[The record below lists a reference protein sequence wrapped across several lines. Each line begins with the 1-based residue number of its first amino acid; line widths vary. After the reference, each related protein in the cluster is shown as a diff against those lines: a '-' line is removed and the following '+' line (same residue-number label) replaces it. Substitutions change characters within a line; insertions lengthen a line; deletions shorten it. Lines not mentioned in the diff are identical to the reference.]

1 MCSMKVAS
9 RPARLVLLGPPG
21 AGKGTQAKILADY
34 LRLYHIASGD
44 LFRYHQKE
52 GTPLGLKAMEYMSQG
67 LLVPDE
73 ITTVMV
79 LERVLG
85 PQGHKRYLLD
95 GFPRNLVQA
104 QGLDEA
110 LLEQGQNVDKVV
122 LLKVPEKELLARL
135 SGRLVCRQCQATYHR
150 ETAPP
155 KTPDKCDLCGGELY
169 QREDDRVDAVMVRIQ
184 VYKEETEPL
193 VEYYNGKEKL
203 LGVEGVGTVAEVS
216 QRLLGSLW

>member
-9 RPARLVLLGPPG
+9 KPARLVLLGPPG

-44 LFRYHQKE
+44 LFRYHQME

-79 LERVLG
+79 LDRVLG

-104 QGLDEA
+104 QGLDQA
-110 LLEQGQNVDKVV
+110 LLDQGQNIDKVV
-122 LLKVPEKELLARL
+122 LLKVPEEELLARL

-155 KTPDKCDLCGGELY
+155 KTQDICDQCGGELY

-193 VEYYNGKEKL
+193 VEYYNGKGKL

-216 QRLLGSLW
+216 QRLLRSL